1 MRTTK
6 VAFAGTLIVTAMLL
20 ASCNDEAAPLAKDTS
35 DANQVEPATAP
46 TGGAAVVDTLP
57 DGPGGAP
64 SSQVAPQ
71 PNARLLRPTN
81 LAPRTATRTMG
92 AGVSA
97 RIDVFY
103 DELARYG
110 SWVRHPDFS
119 YVWLPGRQG
128 RGWRPYQEGR
138 WLWTDEHGW
147 YWESSE
153 PFAWAVY
160 HYGRWDYDPD
170 LGWFWVPGDTWAPA
184 WVTWHHG
191 GGRTGWAPIAP
202 DRKGFAI
209 GVPKRFVPP
218 VIESWVFVDDRN
230 FADPTLGQYVLPIR
244 QIGAMLGAPSDVDG
258 NRGIRRED
266 IERSGGRRVE
276 RREVVYVGNDGDAF
290 EDVRGGR
297 IGIYRPMIEDVEVRQ
312 PPHVVVTD
320 VTRVDH
326 VVIRE
331 YSDARVAGAP
341 SVALLTAIDK
351 IERQR
356 LQDDRLTQQAAAVDS
371 QIARLSQ
378 ERAAL
383 IEERRREAEHLQ
395 AQIEQERQEGALQRK
410 QEQQRLSELRRQR
423 AETITVDRSPA
434 ATPAPAAGQ
443 PSPMASPQPLQAPAP
458 TEHVPPPAGADAPAG
473 AKPSQPPAVATA
485 PAAQPPATSPVAV
498 PAQRGQSPEA
508 KTPAGA
514 SNKKPAPPAASASAP
529 VAPHARLPPPEA
541 KTAPAAAQ
549 PVAPTA
555 NVPAPGAAPAQHVSP
570 SEAKAVPAAVAQ
582 PVPPAASASAPVAP
596 PAQRAPPPEAK
607 ALPAAPAPTT
617 KPVPPAASASA
628 PVAPP
633 AQRAPPPEAK
643 TAPATNQPAAP
654 AQHVSPSEAKAVPAA
669 PAAQPVPPAA
679 SAAAPVAP
687 PAQRVPP
694 SEAKTPPVAST
705 AQRAAPT
712 AGQPVQDPKSAG
724 KANSPATKTA
734 PTDDNPEPPQHG
746 GPAKP

>member
-1 MRTTK
+1 
-6 VAFAGTLIVTAMLL
+6 LIVTAMLL
-20 ASCNDEAAPLAKDTS
+20 ASCNEEAAPVAQDTS
-35 DANQVEPATAP
+35 NVNQVEPATAP
-46 TGGAAVVDTLP
+46 AGGAAVVNTLP
-57 DGPGGAP
+57 DGPGGAAP
-64 SSQVAPQ
+64 SQVALQ

-81 LAPRTATRTMG
+81 LAPRTATRTVG

-209 GVPKRFVPP
+209 GVPKRFLPP
-218 VIESWVFVDDRN
+218 VTESWVFVDDRN

-244 QIGAMLGAPSDVDG
+244 QTGAMLGAPSDVDG

-297 IGIYRPMIEDVEVRQ
+297 IGIYRPMIENVEVRQ

-331 YSDARVAGAP
+331 YSDARVTGTP

-351 IERQR
+351 NERQR
-356 LQDDRLTQQAAAVDS
+356 LQDDRLTQQAAAVDT

-410 QEQQRLSELRRQR
+410 QEQQRLLEVRRQR

-434 ATPAPAAGQ
+434 ATPAPAAAQ
-443 PSPMASPQPLQAPAP
+443 PAPMPSPQPAAPQAQQAPAP
-458 TEHVPPPAGADAPAG
+458 IEHVPPPAGAGAPAG
-473 AKPSQPPAVATA
+473 AKPSQPPAVATP
-485 PAAQPPATSPVAV
+485 PAAQPPAPSPAAV
-498 PAQRGQSPEA
+498 PTQRGQSPEA
-508 KTPAGA
+508 KTAPAASDKKPVPPAASGSAPVAPAAQLPPPEAKAVPGA
-514 SNKKPAPPAASASAP
+514 PTTKPAPPAASASVP
-529 VAPHARLPPPEA
+529 VAPPAQRVPPPEA
-541 KTAPAAAQ
+541 KAAPAAAQ

-555 NVPAPGAAPAQHVSP
+555 SVPAPGAAPAQHVSP
-570 SEAKAVPAAVAQ
+570 SEGKAVPA
-582 PVPPAASASAPVAP
+582 AASASAPVAP
-596 PAQRAPPPEAK
+596 PAQR
-607 ALPAAPAPTT
+607 
-617 KPVPPAASASA
+617 V
-628 PVAPP
+628 
-633 AQRAPPPEAK
+633 PPPEAK
-643 TAPATNQPAAP
+643 TAPAAPQPVPPTASVPAPGATP
-654 AQHVSPSEAKAVPAA
+654 AQHVSPSEAKA
-669 PAAQPVPPAA
+669 
-679 SAAAPVAP
+679 
-687 PAQRVPP
+687 
-694 SEAKTPPVAST
+694 PPVAST

-724 KANSPATKTA
+724 KANSPATKSA
-734 PTDDNPEPPQHG
+734 PNDDNPEPAQRG

>member
-1 MRTTK
+1 
-6 VAFAGTLIVTAMLL
+6 LIVAAMLL
-20 ASCNDEAAPLAKDTS
+20 ASCNEEAAPVAKDTS
-35 DANQVEPATAP
+35 NANQVEPQTAP
-46 TGGAAVVDTLP
+46 AEGAAVVNTLP
-57 DGPGGAP
+57 DGPGGAA

-81 LAPRTATRTMG
+81 LAPRTATRTIG

-110 SWVRHPDFS
+110 SWARHPDFS

-244 QIGAMLGAPSDVDG
+244 QIGAMLGAPSDIDG

-297 IGIYRPMIEDVEVRQ
+297 IGIYRPMIENVEVRE
-312 PPHVVVTD
+312 PPHAFVAD
-320 VTRVDH
+320 LTRVDR

-351 IERQR
+351 NERQR

-410 QEQQRLSELRRQR
+410 QEQQRLLEVRRQR
-423 AETITVDRSPA
+423 ADTITVDRSPA
-434 ATPAPAAGQ
+434 ATPAPAAAQ
-443 PSPMASPQPLQAPAP
+443 PAPMPAPAAPQAQQAPAP
-458 TEHVPPPAGADAPAG
+458 IEHTPPPAGAGAPAV
-473 AKPSQPPAVATA
+473 AKPSQPPAVGTA

-498 PAQRGQSPEA
+498 PAQRGPSPEA
-508 KTPAGA
+508 KNPAGA
-514 SNKKPAPPAASASAP
+514 ANK
-529 VAPHARLPPPEA
+529 
-541 KTAPAAAQ
+541 
-549 PVAPTA
+549 
-555 NVPAPGAAPAQHVSP
+555 
-570 SEAKAVPAAVAQ
+570 
-582 PVPPAASASAPVAP
+582 
-596 PAQRAPPPEAK
+596 
-607 ALPAAPAPTT
+607 

-633 AQRAPPPEAK
+633 AQLPPPEAKAAPAAPAPTTKPAPPAASASAPIAPPAQRVPPPEAK
-643 TAPATNQPAAP
+643 TAPAAAQPVAPMTSVPAPAAAP
-654 AQHVSPSEAKAVPAA
+654 AQHVS
-669 PAAQPVPPAA
+669 
-679 SAAAPVAP
+679 
-687 PAQRVPP
+687 P

-712 AGQPVQDPKSAG
+712 AGQPVRDPKSAG

-734 PTDDNPEPPQHG
+734 PTDDNPDAAQRG